1 MAVSKELIYTVI
13 KKWFMVS
20 VRLSSYGCTQ
30 EAGRAREKRLTGTR

>member
-13 KKWFMVS
+13 KKWSMVG

-30 EAGRAREKRLTGTR
+30 EVGRAREKRLTGTR